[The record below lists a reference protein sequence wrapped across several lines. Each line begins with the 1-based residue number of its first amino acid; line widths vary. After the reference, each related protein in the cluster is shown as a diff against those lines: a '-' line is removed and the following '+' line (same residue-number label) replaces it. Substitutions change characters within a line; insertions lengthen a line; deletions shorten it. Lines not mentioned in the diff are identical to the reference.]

1 MIRKNKIIIGV
12 SITFVV
18 ALVVG
23 LILGGLDRLDA
34 EKYGINYN
42 YITANF
48 SDSNIYTGGL
58 FLVGPSNVL
67 LEIPKTYQ
75 TISLQ
80 NIKTYTK
87 DFFPL
92 AISA

>member
-1 MIRKNKIIIGV
+1 MLKKNKIMLAV
-12 SITFVV
+12 SIIAVV
-18 ALVVG
+18 ALTLG
-23 LILGGLDRLDA
+23 LVLGGLDRLDV

-48 SDSNIYTGGL
+48 SDQIIYQGGL
-58 FLVGPSNVL
+58 NFVGPSNVL

-75 TISLQ
+75 RITLK
-80 NIKTYTK
+80 NLKTFTQ

-92 AISA
+92 